1 MSKLGEEI
9 GLLFQ
14 ISDDLLDLK
23 GLKKKVGK
31 PIKQDQKKGKST
43 LIRLM
48 GEEKTLNY
56 ALKLKFDIIKK
67 LNRYGKKANSL
78 KETINF
84 ILERN
89 F

>member
-1 MSKLGEEI
+1 
-9 GLLFQ
+9 
-14 ISDDLLDLK
+14 
-23 GLKKKVGK
+23 
-31 PIKQDQKKGKST
+31 
-43 LIRLM
+43 M
-48 GEEKTLNY
+48 GEKKTLDY